1 MTTLTAKLKNY
12 SSKQLLKIVEKNEK
26 DERYN
31 IAFEILV
38 KRGVLETSKKKEK
51 KAKKQSEGLSLE
63 AALKIQENWRKKKK
77 VKKQSLFHLHVTEK
91 VKILS

>member
-77 VKKQSLFHLHVTEK
+77 SKSK
-91 VKILS
+91 VCSICM